1 MNKIEEAVASLGD
14 IMSSSRVNMIEHM
27 SRNGKG
33 ELFILKYLYDK
44 DTNGTDVIPSE
55 ISNVMHVSTTRIS
68 AALGALE
75 KKGQV
80 HREIDTNNR
89 RNILVTITEEGRKR
103 TVSEMKKIQEQMVN
117 VFTQMGEHEAVE
129 FIRLLNLLFNTV
141 DKMYVNNEFD
151 I

>member
-1 MNKIEEAVASLGD
+1 MNKIEKAVASLED

-44 DTNGTDVIPSE
+44 DKNGINVTPSE

-68 AALGALE
+68 AVLGVLE
-75 KKGQV
+75 KRGQIK
-80 HREIDTNNR
+80 RETDTSNR
-89 RNILVTITEEGRKR
+89 RYTLVTITEEGRKR
-103 TVSEMKKIQEQMVN
+103 TVSEMQEIQGQMVK
-117 VFTQMGEHEAVE
+117 VFTKMGEQESIE

-141 DKMYVNNEFD
+141 DQMYADNEFN

>member
-1 MNKIEEAVASLGD
+1 MNKIEEAVASLGE
-14 IMSSSRVNMIEHM
+14 IMSSSRVNMIEQM
-27 SRNGKG
+27 SRSGKG

-55 ISNVMHVSTTRIS
+55 ISNVMQVSTTRIS
-68 AALGALE
+68 AALGVLE
-75 KKGQV
+75 KKGQI

-103 TVSEMKKIQEQMVN
+103 TVSEMQKIQEQMVK
-117 VFTQMGEHEAVE
+117 VLTKMGEHEAVE
-129 FIRLLNLLFNTV
+129 FIRLLNLLFDTV
-141 DKMYVNNEFD
+141 DKMYANNEFD

>member
-1 MNKIEEAVASLGD
+1 MNKIEKAVASLED

-44 DTNGTDVIPSE
+44 DANGTDVIPSE
-55 ISNVMHVSTTRIS
+55 ISNVMQVSTTRIS

-75 KKGQV
+75 KKGQI
-80 HREIDTNNR
+80 HREIDTSNR

-103 TVSEMKKIQEQMVN
+103 TVSEMQEIQGQMVK
-117 VFTQMGEHEAVE
+117 VFTKMGEHEAIE
-129 FIRLLNLLFNTV
+129 FIRLLNLLFDTV
-141 DKMYVNNEFD
+141 DKMYTNNEFD

>member
-1 MNKIEEAVASLGD
+1 MNKIEEAVASLGE
-14 IMSSSRVNMIEHM
+14 IMSSSRVNMIEQM
-27 SRNGKG
+27 SRSGKG

-44 DTNGTDVIPSE
+44 DANGTDVIPSE
-55 ISNVMHVSTTRIS
+55 ISNVMQVSTTRIS

-75 KKGQV
+75 KKGQI

-103 TVSEMKKIQEQMVN
+103 TVSEMQKIQEQMVK
-117 VFTQMGEHEAVE
+117 VLAKMGEHEAVE
-129 FIRLLNLLFNTV
+129 FIRLLNLLFDTV
-141 DKMYVNNEFD
+141 DQMYADNEFD

>member
-1 MNKIEEAVASLGD
+1 MNKIEKAVASLED

-33 ELFILKYLYDK
+33 ELFILKYLYDRNK
-44 DTNGTDVIPSE
+44 AVIPSE

-68 AALGALE
+68 TVLGVLE
-75 KKGQV
+75 KKGQIK
-80 HREIDTNNR
+80 REVDTSNR
-89 RNILVTITEEGRKR
+89 RFTLVTITEEGRKR
-103 TVSEMKKIQEQMVN
+103 TVSEMQEIQGQMVK
-117 VFTQMGEHEAVE
+117 VFTKMGEQESIE

-141 DKMYVNNEFD
+141 DQMYADNEFN